1 MKTAVQN
8 IVLVVGS
15 TVLAIVILQGGVSLY
30 FGRSLEGSIWI
41 YSGDK
46 TFKFDPVRGFRLTTD
61 VTMESRITNGEIEY
75 VGASHGNSV
84 GYPGHDFTPKRQDQ
98 RRRFAVFGDSFTHGV
113 MLPRTW
119 PDYVENLTGN
129 DARPVELL
137 NFSLTGGGLGNWWS
151 IVKNEMPAY
160 QLDGV
165 IFAVYQDDLFRSFTM
180 AHTADR
186 KMWVG
191 RTPTWNPALNPKTL
205 GAARH
210 CCLPEAGQR
219 YFIFDESGFWRAL
232 SGEWRP
238 GDWFIQQ
245 ELRAIK
251 ERKMIYPQLPPPNAE
266 NDKWRQAMI
275 KDIAAWIGEQHLTAI
290 VVYLPSR
297 DGLLARQDDSIY
309 KADTR
314 RFAEAIGA
322 TYHDS
327 SALYASMTDNEIRAH
342 FLPHDGHW
350 NLAGSDLL
358 ATYVRRLLG
367 DPRE

>member
-1 MKTAVQN
+1 LKTAVQHAALA
-8 IVLVVGS
+8 LVS
-15 TVLAIVILQGGVSLY
+15 TVLAIIVLQGGASVY

-46 TFKFDPVRGFRLTTD
+46 TLKFDPVRGFRLTTD

-75 VGASHGNSV
+75 VGASHGNNV
-84 GYPGHDFTPKRQDQ
+84 GYPGRDFTPARRDQ

-119 PDYVENLTGN
+119 PDYVEDLTGN

-137 NFSLTGGGLGNWWS
+137 NFSLTGGGVANWWS
-151 IVKNEMPAY
+151 IVKNEMPSY

-180 AHTADR
+180 IHTANR
-186 KMWVG
+186 KMWIG
-191 RTPTWNPALNPKTL
+191 RTPTWNPALIPKTL
-205 GAARH
+205 DAAWH

-219 YFIFDESGFWRAL
+219 YFIFDEAGFWRAL

-245 ELRAIK
+245 EIRAIK
-251 ERKMIYPQLPPPNAE
+251 AHKVFPQLPPPSAE
-266 NDKWRQAMI
+266 NEKWRQAMI
-275 KDIAAWIGEQHLTAI
+275 KDIATWIAEQHLTAI

-297 DGLLARQDDSIY
+297 DGLLAQDDDSIY
-309 KADTR
+309 KADAE
-314 RFAEAIGA
+314 RFAQAIGA
-322 TYHDS
+322 TYNDS
-327 SALYASMTDNEIRAH
+327 SVLYASMSNAEIRAH

-358 ATYVRRLLG
+358 ATYVRHLLS
-367 DPRE
+367 DL